1 MIKNTSYTMKFELSL
16 YHSHV
21 IESHKIHKT
30 YIYIYIYI
38 YIYVFFEYIIHIFI
52 SNMENTY
59 AMSTLLV
66 HTILLF

>member
-30 YIYIYIYI
+30 